1 MSCLQQGTSEKDNP
15 CQTCGLDLAECTGH
29 YGFID
34 LELPVFHIG
43 YFRTTITI
51 LQSICKV
58 LSYVNITIH
67 IFSTVQVVCASLS
80 GHH

>member
-1 MSCLQQGTSEKDNP
+1 MVSVIHYCTSQGTSEKDNP
-15 CQTCGLDLAECTGH
+15 CITCEKPLSDCVGH

-43 YFRTTITI
+43 YFRAVINI

-58 LSYVNITIH
+58 EINMFYFGFDL
-67 IFSTVQVVCASLS
+67 
-80 GHH
+80 